1 MLQALLFPPIAIPWL
16 ITGTAMLIFFF
27 GVGIG
32 RGLHA
37 ILLGHV
43 ALALPYVI
51 VVVSARLQ
59 TFAPELEEAARS
71 LGASQWQVT
80 MRVTLPWIMPGVI
93 AGALFAFAV
102 SFDQF
107 VVSYFLSTPGE
118 ATLPVEIYAAIR
130 KGFTPEINAVST
142 IIIAVSMGADARHGA
157 LLQVR
162 GRKVMAEV
170 QVEKVSRSF
179 GAHKALDDVSID
191 FPDGGFYALLGPSGS
206 GKTTLLRMIA
216 GFDFPDAGSIR
227 IGGEGVER
235 VPVEKRRIGMVFQSY
250 ALFPNMSVAD
260 NVAFG
265 LSVRGE
271 PKSEIAGAV
280 QNALDLVQLGK
291 LGERRPHQLSGGQRQ
306 RVALARAIV
315 IKPRVLLLD
324 EPLGALDK
332 ALRVDMQIELKR
344 IQREIGITTIF
355 VTHDQEEALTMS
367 DRIGILRDGRLVQ
380 EGPPEEIYDSP
391 KSEFA
396 ATFLGD
402 ANILRGDATDEW
414 HPPA

>member
-1 MLQALLFPPIAIPWL
+1 MPTCRATASFSPRPGTAIEIAIIATIIATLLGTAASLALFRYEFAGKKLLQALLFPPIAIPWL

-142 IIIAVSMGADARHGA
+142 IIIAVSMGLMLRAPRASSNSGEKSNGRGP
-157 LLQVR
+157 
-162 GRKVMAEV
+162 GRK
-170 QVEKVSRSF
+170 
-179 GAHKALDDVSID
+179 G
-191 FPDGGFYALLGPSGS
+191 
-206 GKTTLLRMIA
+206 
-216 GFDFPDAGSIR
+216 
-227 IGGEGVER
+227 
-235 VPVEKRRIGMVFQSY
+235 
-250 ALFPNMSVAD
+250 
-260 NVAFG
+260 
-265 LSVRGE
+265 
-271 PKSEIAGAV
+271 
-280 QNALDLVQLGK
+280 
-291 LGERRPHQLSGGQRQ
+291 
-306 RVALARAIV
+306 VALASARIRRSTTCRSIFPTAAFTRCSGLRAAAR
-315 IKPRVLLLD
+315 PRSC
-324 EPLGALDK
+324 A
-332 ALRVDMQIELKR
+332 
-344 IQREIGITTIF
+344 
-355 VTHDQEEALTMS
+355 
-367 DRIGILRDGRLVQ
+367 
-380 EGPPEEIYDSP
+380 
-391 KSEFA
+391 
-396 ATFLGD
+396 
-402 ANILRGDATDEW
+402 
-414 HPPA
+414 